1 MKINKKIK
9 FLVYLIIV
17 TLFLIKFSFSKDK
30 TFNDLA
36 PLYVNSNSK
45 FMELDSRKIH
55 FRDEGNG
62 YPIILLH
69 GTGSSLHTWDSWTKE
84 LLKTHR
90 VIRIDLPGFGL
101 TGQDSLKRYSSM
113 DYVNLLN
120 DFLNKLS
127 INEFHLA
134 GNSLGGLVSWLYASE
149 YDDKVNKLILLSPSG
164 HSFDSVP
171 FVIQLARTP
180 IINNLLRHFTPKA
193 FIEEN
198 LKEVYFDNSLIN
210 QDIIDRYHDLTL
222 FEGNRSAFIDRAN
235 IKRIDYSS
243 QMKYINTPTLILWGE
258 NDYWIPVGN
267 AEKFKNAIKNS
278 KVLIMPE
285 TGHIPME
292 ERPIESLNIVLNFI
306 GS

>member
-243 QMKYINTPTLILWGE
+243 KMKYINTPTLILWGE

>member
-9 FLVYLIIV
+9 FLGYLIIV
-17 TLFLIKFSFSKDK
+17 ILFLIKFSFSKDK

>member
-17 TLFLIKFSFSKDK
+17 ILFLIKFSFSKDK

>member
-1 MKINKKIK
+1 
-9 FLVYLIIV
+9 
-17 TLFLIKFSFSKDK
+17 
-30 TFNDLA
+30 
-36 PLYVNSNSK
+36 
-45 FMELDSRKIH
+45 MELDSRKIH

-243 QMKYINTPTLILWGE
+243 QMKHINTPTLILWGE

>member
-17 TLFLIKFSFSKDK
+17 ILFLIKFSVSKDK
-30 TFNDLA
+30 TLNDLA